1 MNFTPKKL
9 VPFPALTVPTA
20 VWARLAV
27 KIPLVGQSVHAGFP
41 SPADDFIEE
50 MIDLNQVLV
59 ANPTATFLWR
69 VVGDC
74 MVDVKIFSGDVVV
87 VDRSMSPKH
96 RSIVLA
102 IIDAEPTLKRLN
114 RRGGVM
120 VLHNENAKL
129 PTFTIAEGTDVS
141 IWGVVTATIRQLAK

>member
-1 MNFTPKKL
+1 MLFRLPPTGMPVAVSTLSQAK
-9 VPFPALTVPTA
+9 VPM
-20 VWARLAV
+20 
-27 KIPLVGQSVHAGFP
+27 VGQVVHAGFP

-50 MIDLNQVLV
+50 MVDLNQVLIR
-59 ANPTATFLWR
+59 NPAATFLWR

-74 MVDVKIFSGDVVV
+74 MIDVKIFPGDVVV
-87 VDRSMSPKH
+87 VDRSLTPKH

-102 IIDAEPTLKRLN
+102 IIDSEPTLKRLN

-129 PTFTIAEGTDVS
+129 PTFTVAEGTEVS
-141 IWGVVTATIRQLAK
+141 VWGVVTATIRQLVK

>member
-1 MNFTPKKL
+1 MRISRVVMAPGGMP
-9 VPFPALTVPTA
+9 VPLTTLFHLKV
-20 VWARLAV
+20 
-27 KIPLVGQSVHAGFP
+27 PLVGQSVHAGFP

-59 ANPTATFLWR
+59 QNPTATFLWR

-74 MVDVKIFSGDVVV
+74 MVDVKIFPGDVVV
-87 VDRSMSPKH
+87 VDRSLSPKH

-102 IIDAEPTLKRLN
+102 IIDGEPTLKRLN
-114 RRGGVM
+114 RRAGVM

-129 PTFTIAEGTDVS
+129 PAYTIADGMEVS
-141 IWGVVTATIRQLAK
+141 IWGVVTATIRDLKK

>member
-1 MNFTPKKL
+1 MRHLFPDSRWP
-9 VPFPALTVPTA
+9 VPLATLTS
-20 VWARLAV
+20 
-27 KIPLVGQSVHAGFP
+27 IPIPMVGRTVHAGFP

-59 ANPTATFLWR
+59 QNPTATFLWR

-74 MVDVKIFSGDVVV
+74 MIDVKIFPGDVVV
-87 VDRSMSPKH
+87 VDRSLSPKH

-102 IIDAEPTLKRLN
+102 IIDGEPTLKRLN
-114 RRGGVM
+114 RRGGLM

-129 PTFTIAEGTDVS
+129 PTFLINEGVEVS
-141 IWGVVTATIRQLAK
+141 IWGVVTATIRDLKK

>member
-1 MNFTPKKL
+1 MNFTPKKAT
-9 VPFPALTVPTA
+9 PFPELRVPTL
-20 VWARLAV
+20 VWARIAL

-50 MIDLNQVLV
+50 KIDLNQVLV
-59 ANPTATFLWR
+59 QNPTATFLWR

-74 MVDVKIFSGDVVV
+74 MVDVKIFPGDVVV
-87 VDRSMSPKH
+87 VDRSLAPKH

-102 IIDAEPTLKRLN
+102 IIDGEPTLKRLN

-120 VLHNENAKL
+120 FLHNENSTL
-129 PTFTIAEGTDVS
+129 PTYTIADGMEVS

>member
-1 MNFTPKKL
+1 MRISRIVMAPGSMP
-9 VPFPALTVPTA
+9 VPVSSMIALKV
-20 VWARLAV
+20 
-27 KIPLVGQSVHAGFP
+27 PLVGQSVHAGFP
-41 SPADDFIEE
+41 SPADDFIES

-59 ANPTATFLWR
+59 QNPTATFLWR

-74 MVDVKIFSGDVVV
+74 MVDVKIFPGDVVV
-87 VDRSMSPKH
+87 VDRSLAPKH

-102 IIDAEPTLKRLN
+102 IIDSEPTLKRLN

-129 PTFTIAEGTDVS
+129 PPFTVAEGTEVS
-141 IWGVVTATIRQLAK
+141 IWGVVTATIRDLRK